1 MSFFGVDLRNAV
13 AVGLG
18 GIASMFSGSG
28 AGTDKA
34 LDYLLTES
42 DDFLVQ
48 EDGSLIILE

>member
-18 GIASMFSGSG
+18 GVVSLFSGPG

-34 LDYLLTES
+34 PEYLLTEA

-48 EDGSLIILE
+48 EDDGLIVLE